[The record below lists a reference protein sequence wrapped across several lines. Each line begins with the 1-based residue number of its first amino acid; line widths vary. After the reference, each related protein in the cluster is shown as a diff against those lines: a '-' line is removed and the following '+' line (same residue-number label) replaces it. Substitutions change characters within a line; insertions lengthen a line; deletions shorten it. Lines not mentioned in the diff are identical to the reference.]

1 MNRRAALLVDAEDRW
16 IRRPNDIFGALGSLL
31 GIVVVLAFSVYAS
44 TTAFAVTTD
53 VREVT
58 NDFIATVFLVPINV
72 LEGLLTFFAPL
83 AVLVELTW
91 TRRWRALTSSIL
103 AMVLAGVLS
112 NLSVWFLKEYLPEAP
127 ITNTIAVAVEGQ
139 AIILLVPYM
148 AIIAAL
154 CTAAGTRGSLV
165 SVRWTWPLLWI
176 AVVLSILQGQ
186 QTLPGAISIVLMGTM
201 VGQLVLFVVGTVP
214 ERASGLNL
222 VRLFRRAGVDA
233 VEIVRVDRDIVRDD
247 LAAWRVTTNTPVGY
261 LDRFGIE
268 QLQEFIDRTFEPID
282 IVDEDSKSESIVPE
296 AVVDPVA
303 AFDDYQNFTVP
314 RSETISRNYVLID
327 SSGVAH
333 HASILDGD
341 RHLLSWLSA
350 LWSKI
355 RLRIQYRRSDA
366 SIHDT
371 ADQVALMTLAAQHNG
386 IVGPD
391 LVGVASSDDS
401 VVIMTKLLR
410 APTIDTVPEE
420 DLTDQVIDQLW
431 EILTRAHAGGL
442 AHRNIHADA
451 VLIDNGELI
460 LTNWHDG
467 TIAASEVSRYIDLAQ
482 GLSMIAGLVGPQRA
496 IDSFTRKLGTT
507 QLMTTAP
514 VMQRSVLPRQT
525 VNSLSKE
532 AAKELRETISQMV
545 PATEGNQ
552 QIDVRRFSPKTVIS
566 VIIAVV
572 AIYILLGSIN
582 FSELWEALKQANPVL
597 IAFAFVAGSVL
608 TYFGAA
614 LHLKA
619 YTPEKLP
626 LGETALVQVAASI
639 ITLVV
644 PAGIG
649 PAALNLRYLNKKGVS
664 TTLGV
669 ATVSLVQI
677 AQLLTTIISLILISL
692 LTGEIGRLSLPSG
705 SLMLSILAIVAII
718 AALFL
723 IKPLRRWVFTKIRPT
738 FDQVWPRVVWLTT
751 HPNRILLGIVG
762 SLLQSIGFITA
773 FGLTLAAFGYSL
785 PIMTLA
791 LTFLI
796 SNTLGSIVPS
806 PGGIGPVEA
815 ALTGGLAV
823 AGIPYSI
830 ALSTA
835 LIYRLLTFWGRVPFG
850 WFALRYLQR
859 KDLV

>member
-16 IRRPNDIFGALGSLL
+16 IRRPSNLFGALLSLI
-31 GIVVVLAFSVYAS
+31 GIAVVLTFSVYAS
-44 TTAFAVTTD
+44 TTAYAVTAD

-91 TRRWRALTSSIL
+91 TRRWRALITSVV
-103 AMVLAGVLS
+103 AMVVAGGLS
-112 NLSVWFLKEYLPEAP
+112 NLSVWFLREYLPDAP

-139 AIILLVPYM
+139 AIVLLVPYM
-148 AIIAAL
+148 AIISAL
-154 CTAAGTRGSLV
+154 CTAAGTRGSLI
-165 SVRWTWPLLWI
+165 SVRWTWPLLWV
-176 AVVLSILQGQ
+176 AVILSILQGQ
-186 QTLPGAISIVLMGTM
+186 QTLPGALSIVLMGTM
-201 VGQLVLFVVGTVP
+201 VGQLALFLIGTVP
-214 ERASGLNL
+214 ERASGLSL
-222 VRLFRRAGVDA
+222 VRLLRRAGVDA
-233 VEIVRVDRDIVRDD
+233 VEIVRVDKDIHIDD
-247 LAAWRVTTNTPVGY
+247 LQALRVTTNSPVGY
-261 LDRFGIE
+261 LDRFGIS
-268 QLQEFIDRTFEPID
+268 QLQELIDRTIDPID

-303 AFDDYQNFTVP
+303 VFEDYQNFTVP

-327 SSGVAH
+327 ATGVAH
-333 HASILDGD
+333 HASVLDGD
-341 RHLLSWLSA
+341 RHLLSWLSST
-350 LWSKI
+350 WSRI

-371 ADQVALMTLAAQHNG
+371 ADQVTLMTLAAQHND
-386 IVGPD
+386 VVSPD

-401 VVIMTKLLR
+401 VVIVTKLLR
-410 APTIDTVPEE
+410 APTLDMVPADE
-420 DLTDQVIDQLW
+420 LTDYVIDQLW
-431 EILTRAHAGGL
+431 DILATAHAGGL
-442 AHRNIHADA
+442 AHRNIHSGA
-451 VLIDNGELI
+451 VLFDNGELI

-467 TIAASEVSRYIDLAQ
+467 TIAASEVSRHVDLAQ
-482 GLSMIAGLVGPQRA
+482 GLAMLTGLVGPQRA
-496 IDSFTRKLGTT
+496 IDSFVRKYGTD

-514 VMQRSVLPRQT
+514 VIQRSILPRHT
-525 VNSLSKE
+525 LTGMSKE
-532 AAKELRETISQMV
+532 DSKKLKETITEMV
-545 PATEGNQ
+545 PPTEGAS
-552 QIDVRRFSPKTVIS
+552 QIDVRRFSPKTVVS

-582 FSELWEALKQANPVL
+582 FADLWEALKQANPAL
-597 IAFAFVAGSVL
+597 ILVAFVAGSLL
-608 TYFGAA
+608 TYTGAA

-619 YTPEKLP
+619 YTPEKIP
-626 LGETALVQVAASI
+626 MGETALVQVAASI

-649 PAALNLRYLNKKGVS
+649 PAALNLRYLNKKGVP

-677 AQLLTTIISLILISL
+677 AQLLTTIATLILIAL
-692 LTGEIGRLSLPSG
+692 MTGEIGRISLPSG
-705 SLMLSILAIVAII
+705 SLIVTILGIILAI

-723 IKPLRRWVFTKIRPT
+723 IKPLRTWVLTKIRPT
-738 FDQVWPRVVWLTT
+738 VEQVWPRVVWLTT
-751 HPNRILLGIVG
+751 HPQRIALGVAG
-762 SLLQSIGFITA
+762 SLLQSIGFIAA
-773 FGLTLAAFGYSL
+773 FGLTLAAFGYTL

-835 LIYRLLTFWGRVPFG
+835 LIYRLLTFWGRVPLG
-850 WFALRYLQR
+850 WFSLRYLQR